1 MKKPKL
7 LFLFFIT
14 IIFTM
19 SGLFANSADKD
30 TKIKNKI
37 LNFSSEKIDAVM
49 STEWKLS
56 GQYLEKYENNSTLI

>member
-19 SGLFANSADKD
+19 SGLFASTADKG

-37 LNFSSEKIDAVM
+37 FNFSSEKIDAVM
-49 STEWKLS
+49 STEW
-56 GQYLEKYENNSTLI
+56 N